1 MSDGRKNNGGNK
13 NAGRKPKIEEIA
25 LIEKLG
31 PLEES
36 AFIALKN
43 GIEGGEFPFVKLFF
57 DYRFGKPKETKD
69 FTTNGKDIISNIV
82 ISDEAAKKLSDSIE
96 DEC

>member
-1 MSDGRKNNGGNK
+1 MADGRKNNGGNK

-36 AFIALKN
+36 AFKALKN
-43 GIEGGEFPFVKLFF
+43 GIEGGDFPFVKLYFG
-57 DYRFGKPKETKD
+57 YRFGNPKD
-69 FTTNGKDIISNIV
+69 SLDVTTGGDKVN
-82 ISDEAAKKLSDSIE
+82 SIAPIE
-96 DEC
+96 WLDDATDTE